1 MRVHAGSTAHEG
13 ELPVHASSG
22 GTATTPYAVIAFSP
36 AFEVTVQSAEDCDRV
51 TRAVARAKTMLGQI
65 GAPHPFT
72 PMARDGYR
80 CDTCGAQ
87 NDKYHWKPEPE
98 GLEDAAA
105 QDDDEADD
113 PFMQPAP
120 MQDPAPVVR
129 VIGGTCG
136 EAWPADPALT
146 CFREP
151 GHFGQHAADPGS
163 ERQTRTWPNGADAT
177 EVERSGFIAADSP
190 VLRGARIGGGQ

>member
-1 MRVHAGSTAHEG
+1 MQVHAGSEVHEG

-22 GTATTPYAVIAFSP
+22 GTVTTPYAVIAFSP

-98 GLEDAAA
+98 GLEDAA
-105 QDDDEADD
+105 
-113 PFMQPAP
+113 
-120 MQDPAPVVR
+120 PVVR
-129 VIGGTCG
+129 VIGGTLCG
-136 EAWPADPALT
+136 AERDGRRCKLEPHEDGEHDSGGWRWSDVEYSVPHRHDASGLAEAPVPSG
-146 CFREP
+146 R
-151 GHFGQHAADPGS
+151 
-163 ERQTRTWPNGADAT
+163 
-177 EVERSGFIAADSP
+177 GFIAADSP
-190 VLRGARIGGGQ
+190 VLRGAKIGGQS